1 MKVKII
7 DNFFDQSDYLQIL
20 ADSNID
26 WTINKRN
33 TIYKNLTK
41 DFYTKKCV
49 ETISNKLNKPVKLY
63 RAYSHAFHAN
73 QKSGIH
79 EDVNATHTALFFVN
93 NIYDENWMG
102 GTVIWDSKPQYVQFK
117 PNRMV
122 IFEAQLLH
130 TGTMFANTDDYR
142 IQCIWKINVL

>member
-7 DNFFDQSDYLQIL
+7 DNFFDQSDYLRIL
-20 ADSNID
+20 ADSKVN
-26 WTINKRN
+26 WTIDKRSC
-33 TIYKNLTK
+33 IYKHLTQ

-49 ETISNKLNKPVKLY
+49 ETISNKLNKPVELY
-63 RAYSHAFHAN
+63 RAYSHAFHSN
-73 QKSGIH
+73 QKGGIH

-102 GTVIWDSKPQYVQFK
+102 GTVVWDPEPQYIQFK

-130 TGTMFANTDDYR
+130 TGIAFRNTEDYR
-142 IQCIWKINVL
+142 IQCIWKINIL